1 MPADINLEP
10 NWENIFSY
18 AIQLV
23 EDGLPK
29 AEGRDTVKEML
40 QYGQRLHNLRMFPP
54 DGKPAGRS

>member
-1 MPADINLEP
+1 MPEDVNIEP
-10 NWENIFSY
+10 NWENVFNF

-29 AEGRDTVKEML
+29 ESGRDTVKEML

-54 DGKPAGRS
+54 DGKPDGRS